1 MNPDLREQIS
11 SGIRDAVS
19 LGSGFESA
27 CAVIG
32 MDPRRLQRWRKKA
45 VDGRTGGLRT
55 SDQKLTEV
63 EKDAIVEAFH
73 QPEYVDQPI
82 RSAWVKMIDADLCLC
97 SAATAYRVLA
107 ERGAKRRLTARRA
120 SPQRRP
126 PVLEATAV
134 NQVWTWDITYLPSP
148 VRGAYYYLYC
158 VQDLFSRKIVGWTV
172 EATENGT
179 LARDLFDRII
189 SEKIERPQELRVH
202 ADNGSPM
209 RSVVLNQYFNRLE
222 IRCTHSRP
230 HTSDDNP
237 FIESLFSVLKGRASF
252 PEYFKDI
259 LQARAYVKALV
270 EWYNTKHMHS
280 RLDYLTP
287 TEVEKG
293 KSDEIQARRNE
304 VIEKARTLR
313 PQRFGNRKLYFRV
326 PKSVRL
332 SFHETVSYH

>member
-1 MNPDLREQIS
+1 VNPDLREQIS

-27 CAVIG
+27 CSVIG

-45 VDGRTGGLRT
+45 VDGRVGGLRT
-55 SDQKLTEV
+55 SDQKLTET

-73 QPEYVDQPI
+73 KPEYVDLPI
-82 RSAWVKMIDADLCLC
+82 RSAWVKMVDDKLCLC
-97 SAATAYRVLA
+97 SAATAYRVLE
-107 ERGAKRRLTARRA
+107 ERCAKRRLTARRA

-148 VRGAYYYLYC
+148 VRGAYFYLYC
-158 VQDLFSRKIVGWTV
+158 VQDLFSRKIVGWSV
-172 EATENGT
+172 EATEDGA
-179 LARDLFDRII
+179 LARDLFDRIV
-189 SEKIERPQELRVH
+189 SQKIARPQELRVH

-209 RSVVLNQYFNRLE
+209 RSVVLNKFFNRLE

-230 HTSDDNP
+230 HTSDDNA

-259 LQARAYVKALV
+259 LQARAYVQALV

-287 TEVEKG
+287 TEVEQG
-293 KSDEIQARRNE
+293 KAEEIQARRNE
-304 VIEKARTLR
+304 VIEKARALR
-313 PQRFGNRKLYFRV
+313 PQRFGKRKLYFRV
-326 PKSVRL
+326 PKAVRL
-332 SFHETVSYH
+332 AFHETVSYD